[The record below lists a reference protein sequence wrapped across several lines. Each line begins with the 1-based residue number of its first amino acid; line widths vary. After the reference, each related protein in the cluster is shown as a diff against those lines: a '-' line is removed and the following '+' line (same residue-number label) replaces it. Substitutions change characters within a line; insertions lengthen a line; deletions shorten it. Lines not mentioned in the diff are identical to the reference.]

1 MTVTEQIAEEIAA
14 RPEQING
21 ITHGRV
27 TFVVQDGRLVRVE
40 TQDGWIPRVKEPRP
54 AASRS
59 R

>member
-1 MTVTEQIAEEIAA
+1 MTEQIAAEIMA
-14 RPEQING
+14 RPERIDA

-40 TQDGWIPRVKEPRP
+40 TQDGWIPQAKEPRLP
-54 AASRS
+54 LANRS